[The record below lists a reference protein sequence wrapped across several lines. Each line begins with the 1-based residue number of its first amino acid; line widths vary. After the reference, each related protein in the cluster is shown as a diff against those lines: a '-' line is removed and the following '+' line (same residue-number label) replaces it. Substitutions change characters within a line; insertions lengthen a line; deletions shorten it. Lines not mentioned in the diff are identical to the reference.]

1 MTNNEKS
8 SLKEKI
14 LEEMI
19 VDHQNLLEKYF
30 NLAKRFIS
38 ITSQG
43 SINIMS
49 EEKYPIE
56 EKILLYLIGKIYA
69 KEAGLTLT
77 EEVGVKELMDNLGI
91 LKGTIYPVI
100 KRLRDK
106 KKIIQ
111 RREGKL
117 TYITIQLNILGN
129 ILSKM
134 KDSSLNE

>member
-1 MTNNEKS
+1 MTNHDKTT
-8 SLKEKI
+8 LKERI
-14 LEEMI
+14 IEEMI

-30 NLAKRFIS
+30 DLAKRFIS
-38 ITSQG
+38 ITTQG
-43 SINIMS
+43 SINIIS
-49 EEKYPIE
+49 EEKFSIE

-69 KEAGLTLT
+69 KEAGLVPTG
-77 EEVGVKELMDNLGI
+77 EVGFKELMDSLGI

-106 KKIIQ
+106 KRIIQ

-117 TYITIQLNILGN
+117 TYITIPLNILGS